1 MYFYSRIQKNYAY
14 NEVRNVWLDTFL
26 YSIYLS
32 CYCTCHSKY
41 IYASLICS
49 QDYQNGSFQSL
60 FQVHPL
66 LPLVHILPPMALAH
80 NAVMK
85 CIVSVSS
92 YKTYTILWFEKLVR
106 WNKIWLT
113 IFWIFPHL
121 PWKFIQER
129 SPS

>member
-1 MYFYSRIQKNYAY
+1 MPIMKLGMYGWILFYIVY
-14 NEVRNVWLDTFL
+14 
-26 YSIYLS
+26 IYRV
-32 CYCTCHSKY
+32 TCHSKY

-92 YKTYTILWFEKLVR
+92 YKTYTIL
-106 WNKIWLT
+106 
-113 IFWIFPHL
+113 
-121 PWKFIQER
+121 
-129 SPS
+129 